1 MLFYPHVIQQL
12 DYKWITNFYWVVV
25 MIQVRF
31 VDVVLRM
38 VVFFW
43 ILVWI
48 LVVGEFLF
56 WFVYVWLFFGFWSG
70 WSSLF
75 CCYWSDVDVDVDVVV
90 VGISWIRNDF
100 LVLEV
105 VVVIVAFFAG
115 VAVASFVLFLFLM
128 IDSSFLILV

>member
-1 MLFYPHVIQQL
+1 MGSF
-12 DYKWITNFYWVVV
+12 
-25 MIQVRF
+25 
-31 VDVVLRM
+31 
-38 VVFFW
+38 
-43 ILVWI
+43 
-48 LVVGEFLF
+48 
-56 WFVYVWLFFGFWSG
+56 FFGSFTFGCLLGFAWSG